1 MCSSDL
7 RSNPT
12 GESFLHPAVTAQLS
26 LREFATQKELLPVA
40 RDAARGLY
48 DTLNAAYFTRTASKE
63 DLKGEAPVPMADP
76 FTLEEVNALGT
87 ALFSFQSTFS
97 SELPQANIY
106 YVTRKCAYDTAILME
121 SGEYVLPEG
130 TLDSLNESKEKV
142 LKVVAKPHKHF
153 LMVIMMQATS
163 MKARNMLK

>member
-1 MCSSDL
+1 
-7 RSNPT
+7 
-12 GESFLHPAVTAQLS
+12 
-26 LREFATQKELLPVA
+26 
-40 RDAARGLY
+40 
-48 DTLNAAYFTRTASKE
+48 
-63 DLKGEAPVPMADP
+63 
-76 FTLEEVNALGT
+76 
-87 ALFSFQSTFS
+87 
-97 SELPQANIY
+97 
-106 YVTRKCAYDTAILME
+106 ME